1 MRSSQRR
8 LLLPLVL
15 VFTAALIA
23 GACSS
28 SSETNTGGGSSG
40 TGSSGSGGT
49 VPTGADIDYASLAAA
64 TLNGSG
70 ATFPKS
76 FYDEALA
83 EFSGGVAP
91 EVVVN
96 YAGGGSGKGKTDLAD
111 QVVQWAGS
119 DSLVKEEDIA
129 NFKGGEFL
137 YFPTVAAPITVSY
150 NLDSVTEL
158 QLSPDV
164 LAGIMQADITN
175 WNDPKIAADNPD
187 ATLPDLAITVAHRS
201 DGSGTT
207 SNFTKYLDAASDVWT
222 LGAGDTVEW
231 PANTQAGNGNNGVA
245 QIITQTSGAIGY
257 VDLSDATASGLT
269 FASIQNKDG
278 EFVAPT
284 LEGASAALAG
294 AEIKD
299 DLTYNPLNASGA
311 DAYPITAPTY
321 LLVYVNQPDA
331 AIGNALKGW
340 INYLLTDGQALA
352 ADVDFAKLPPSLQ
365 EKAVAQL
372 DEIKVG

>member
-1 MRSSQRR
+1 
-8 LLLPLVL
+8 
-15 VFTAALIA
+15 VFTAALLA

-28 SSETNTGGGSSG
+28 STETNTGGGTSDTSA
-40 TGSSGSGGT
+40 GSGGT
-49 VPTGADIDYASLAAA
+49 VPAGAEIDYASLAAA

-70 ATFPKS
+70 ASFPKS

-129 NFKGGEFL
+129 TFKGGEFL

-150 NLDSVTEL
+150 NLDGVTEL

-164 LAGIMQADITN
+164 LASIFQADITN

-207 SNFTKYLDAASDVWT
+207 SNFTKYLDAAAETWT
-222 LGAGDTVEW
+222 LGSGDTVEW
-231 PANTQAGNGNNGVA
+231 PGNTQAGNGNNGVA
-245 QIITQTSGAIGY
+245 QIITQSAGAVGY
-257 VDLSDATASGLT
+257 VDLSDAKASGLS
-269 FASIQNKDG
+269 FASVQNKDG

-284 LEGASAALAG
+284 LDGASAALAG

-299 DLTYNPLNASGA
+299 DLTYNPLNAAGA
-311 DAYPITAPTY
+311 EAYPITAPTY

-352 ADVDFAKLPPSLQ
+352 ADVDFAKLPTSLQ

>member
-8 LLLPLVL
+8 LLLPVAL

-28 SSETNTGGGSSG
+28 SSETNTGGGTSDTSA
-40 TGSSGSGGT
+40 GSAGT
-49 VPTGADIDYASLAAA
+49 VPAGAEIDYASLAAA

-96 YAGGGSGKGKTDLAD
+96 YAGGGSGKGKTDVAD

-119 DSLVKEEDIA
+119 DSLVKEEDVA
-129 NFKGGEFL
+129 TFKGGEFL

-150 NLDSVTEL
+150 NLDGVTEL

-164 LAGIMQADITN
+164 LASIFQADITN

-207 SNFTKYLDAASDVWT
+207 SNFTKYLDAASDTWT

-231 PANTQAGNGNNGVA
+231 PGNTQAGNGNNGVA

-257 VDLSDATASGLT
+257 VDLSDATASGLS

-284 LEGASAALAG
+284 LDGASAALAG

-299 DLTYNPLNASGA
+299 NLTYNPLNASGA
-311 DAYPITAPTY
+311 EAYPITAPTY

-352 ADVDFAKLPPSLQ
+352 ADVDFAKLPAGLQ

-372 DEIKVG
+372 DEIKIG

>member
-8 LLLPLVL
+8 LLLPIVL
-15 VFTAALIA
+15 VATAALFV

-40 TGSSGSGGT
+40 TSGGGGT
-49 VPTGADIDYASLAAA
+49 VPAGAEIDYASLAAA

-119 DSLVKEEDIA
+119 DSLVKEEDIP

-150 NLDSVTEL
+150 NLEGVSEL

-207 SNFTKYLDAASDVWT
+207 SNFTKYLDAASEVWT

-231 PANTQAGNGNNGVA
+231 PGNTQAGNGNNGVA
-245 QIITQTSGAIGY
+245 QIITTTSGAIGY
-257 VDLSDATASGLT
+257 VDLSDATESGLT

-284 LEGASAALAG
+284 LDGASAALAG
-294 AEIKD
+294 AEVKD
-299 DLTYNPLNASGA
+299 NLTYNPLNAAGA
-311 DAYPITAPTY
+311 EAYPITAPTY

-340 INYLLTDGQALA
+340 INYVLTDGQALA
-352 ADVDFAKLPPSLQ
+352 ADVNFAKLPPSLQ

>member
-1 MRSSQRR
+1 MPSG
-8 LLLPLVL
+8 
-15 VFTAALIA
+15 A
-23 GACSS
+23 G
-28 SSETNTGGGSSG
+28 
-40 TGSSGSGGT
+40 
-49 VPTGADIDYASLAAA
+49 IDYESLAAA

-70 ATFPKS
+70 ASFPKS

-129 NFKGGEFL
+129 TFKGGEFL

-150 NLDSVTEL
+150 NLDGVTEL

-164 LAGIMQADITN
+164 LASIFQADITN

-207 SNFTKYLDAASDVWT
+207 SNFTKYLDAATETWT
-222 LGAGDTVEW
+222 LGSGDTVEW
-231 PANTQAGNGNNGVA
+231 PGNTQAGNGNNGVA
-245 QIITQTSGAIGY
+245 QIITQSAGAVGY
-257 VDLSDATASGLT
+257 VDLSDAKASGLS
-269 FASIQNKDG
+269 FASVQNKDG

-284 LEGASAALAG
+284 LDGASAALAG

-299 DLTYNPLNASGA
+299 DLTYNPLNAAGA
-311 DAYPITAPTY
+311 EAYPITAPTY

-352 ADVDFAKLPPSLQ
+352 ADVDFAKLPTSLQ

>member
-1 MRSSQRR
+1 LRSSQRR

-15 VFTAALIA
+15 VFTAALLA

-28 SSETNTGGGSSG
+28 STETETGGGSNGTSG
-40 TGSSGSGGT
+40 GSGGT
-49 VPTGADIDYASLAAA
+49 VPSGAGIDYESLAAA

-70 ATFPKS
+70 ASFPKS

-129 NFKGGEFL
+129 TFKGGEFL

-150 NLDSVTEL
+150 NLDGVTEL

-164 LAGIMQADITN
+164 LASIFQADITN

-207 SNFTKYLDAASDVWT
+207 SNFTKYLDAAAETWT
-222 LGAGDTVEW
+222 LGSGDTVEW
-231 PANTQAGNGNNGVA
+231 PGNTQAGNGNNGVA
-245 QIITQTSGAIGY
+245 QIITQSAGAVGY
-257 VDLSDATASGLT
+257 VDLSDAKASGLS
-269 FASIQNKDG
+269 FASVQNKDG

-284 LEGASAALAG
+284 LDGASAALAG

-299 DLTYNPLNASGA
+299 DLTYNPLNAAGA
-311 DAYPITAPTY
+311 EAYPITAPTY

-352 ADVDFAKLPPSLQ
+352 ADVDFAKLPASLQ